1 MRTLIIILTAIP
13 AIAAIILSIV
23 SIIIAV
29 SNDSKGRGVKNREL
43 WTRRTLLSPFII
55 GLVYYFQ
62 KDSLETEAAKI
73 CVNCGADF
81 DDNKYVCPNCRGTQ
95 YTFGE
100 VPNKAV
106 YLAKAKKW
114 AKISVISFVVYIV
127 MMASVFVAAAVLP
140 EPEPENIES
149 DACHFVYVVD
159 GVDTY
164 YDMLGNSYNDPND
177 VLYYDRFG
185 NVYQYHRE
193 NGTFTCNGYEYFSYS
208 SYVDKNGYF
217 VYDDNRTLTY
227 VDIGEWMDS
236 DNNIYYNYFCASW
249 DSEGNLIDSFTGEPL
264 IDENTNK

>member
-1 MRTLIIILTAIP
+1 MRTLILFLIGTP
-13 AIAAIILSIV
+13 AIAAIALSVV
-23 SIIIAV
+23 SITIAV
-29 SNDSKGRGVKNREL
+29 SNDSKGRGVINRRL

-62 KDSLETEAAKI
+62 KDSLETESAKI
-73 CVNCGADF
+73 CANCGADF
-81 DDNKYVCPNCRGTQ
+81 SDNKYVCPNCRGTQ
-95 YTFGE
+95 YIFGE
-100 VPNKAV
+100 VPNKDV

-114 AKISVISFVVYIV
+114 AKISVISIVVYVV

-140 EPEPENIES
+140 EPEPEKNES
-149 DACHFVYVVD
+149 DACHFAYVVD

-185 NVYQYHRE
+185 NVYQYNRE
-193 NGTFTCNGYEYFSYS
+193 YSSFTCDGYEYFSFS

-227 VDIGEWMDS
+227 VDLGEWMDS
-236 DNNIYYNYFCASW
+236 DNNIYFNYFCASW
-249 DSEGNLIDSFTGEPL
+249 DSEGNLIDSFTGETL
-264 IDENTNK
+264 FNEDISK